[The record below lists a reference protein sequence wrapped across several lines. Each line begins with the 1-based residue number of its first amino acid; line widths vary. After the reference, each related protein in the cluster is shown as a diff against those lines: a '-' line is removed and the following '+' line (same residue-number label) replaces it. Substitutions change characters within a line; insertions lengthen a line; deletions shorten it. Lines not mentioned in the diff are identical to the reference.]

1 MWVCTAA
8 GRLAMSVNNCPCF
21 LKEPAKPDVPQA
33 AKPDVL
39 QAAGTQH
46 CACGIGPISSDRHI
60 SWGQLD
66 SAPQT
71 CLPGVHVSVLAISQT
86 VAVHEVAVLQPL
98 TLSVQKQKAAFRM
111 NEHSSAY

>member
-1 MWVCTAA
+1 MCRKPPSLMCCKPLGHSTARA
-8 GRLAMSVNNCPCF
+8 RNSS
-21 LKEPAKPDVPQA
+21 
-33 AKPDVL
+33 
-39 QAAGTQH
+39 
-46 CACGIGPISSDRHI
+46 ACGIGPISSDRHI

-66 SAPQT
+66 SAPQK

-86 VAVHEVAVLQPL
+86 VAVHKVAVLQPL